1 VDRERLSLGKVA
13 LLLIVLL
20 AFLLRLYRLDHQSL
34 WYDEGFSVYL
44 ARLSLGEIT
53 AHTAS
58 DIHPPLYYYLLHLWL
73 GPFGDS
79 EFVLRFFSLLFG
91 LLTIPLIY
99 ALGRRLLGTASG
111 LLAALLLAISP
122 LYLWYSQE
130 ARMYTLVTLLCLA
143 TSYLLLRGLEEG
155 SKGALIWG
163 LYAFLNV
170 LAVYSHFYAFFVL
183 VFQALFL
190 LVWYVVTRK
199 GDTLLAGLL
208 AQGSVVLAC
217 LPWSGFVLRR
227 YAADVSYWRGELAF
241 TEVVRKTLILFS
253 TGHTILES
261 RAQPIAF
268 AYAAMIIFALALI
281 AFWGRGTA
289 GKWGSPWRLLF
300 LLLYLS
306 IPVVLLFLISYQ
318 RPKFHPRYL
327 MLASPAFF
335 LIIAGGIG
343 GLWEKGRVDKGWQGA
358 LWVACATISL
368 CFILATSA
376 YSDFNAYFD
385 VKFTKD
391 DFRSAARYIESHI
404 QDNEV
409 VILTSGHLFPVFT
422 YYYDQDNWYP
432 IPDEPTLS
440 TERVLNYSV
449 ADDLNR
455 ILAGK
460 EGVWLLLWQDEV
472 VDPNGFLTMML
483 GEEGELQ
490 PFEGGFWGLKLHHYA
505 LPQEIHFSSQPQI
518 EHPISVNFGDKIE
531 FLGYSVAEETDRRGV
546 GVTLYWQGLRELTE
560 DYKVSLRLCDEE
572 GHYWGRVDAR
582 PASYWYPTM
591 RWPPGEKL
599 FGKHTI
605 ETLPGTPP
613 GEYRLELGVYTEEDP
628 RGLDVL
634 DEKGTPLGKSQIIG
648 MAEVPISEVTTSYDQ
663 VEGEIQRPLQVTFDS
678 LELLGYNWEEK
689 PVQAGDIIAFTLFWR
704 ALAPMEKEYGVV
716 LEFFDAGGNIIRVP
730 SLEGPLP
737 HQMPEEIRRTFSI
750 ILLHDSQ
757 GRPEILAWRRLGS
770 ETYPTSR
777 WQVGEVI
784 RGQYDYMIPAWPRPP
799 QPGRARLRA
808 KVADKEGNFVGP
820 TLVLMT
826 MEVEETKRLFN
837 WPSPQYALPEGSL
850 GGLVSLVGYDLAA
863 DSVRP
868 GDSFTLVLY
877 WWALAPI
884 DKSYTVFTHLLDSEN
899 QVRGQKDSLPLGGAR
914 PTTGW
919 VPGEFII
926 DEYELVVE
934 TDAPPGE
941 YFLEVGMYDASAGER
956 LMAMDVEGRILD
968 NRIVLPTKIQVVAP

>member
-1 VDRERLSLGKVA
+1 
-13 LLLIVLL
+13 LLIVLL
-20 AFLLRLYRLDHQSL
+20 AFSLCLYRLDHQSL

-53 AHTAS
+53 ARTAS

-79 EFVLRFFSLLFG
+79 EFVLRFFSLIFG
-91 LLTIPLIY
+91 LLTVPLIY
-99 ALGRRLLGTASG
+99 VLGRRLMGTASG

-130 ARMYTLVTLLCLA
+130 ARMYTLVTFLCLLS
-143 TSYLLLRGLEEG
+143 SYLLLRALEG
-155 SKGALIWG
+155 KANFLWG
-163 LYAFLNV
+163 GYILVNV

-183 VFQALFL
+183 AFQALFL
-190 LVWYVVTRK
+190 LTWCLVNREIK
-199 GDTLLAGLL
+199 TLLAGLL
-208 AQGSVVLAC
+208 SQGGVVLAY
-217 LPWSGFVLRR
+217 LPWSGFVLQR
-227 YAADVSYWRGELAF
+227 YATDVSYWGGELVF

-253 TGHTILES
+253 VGHTILES

-268 AYAAMIIFALALI
+268 VYGAFILLGLIIIALHKGNLPAKG
-281 AFWGRGTA
+281 W
-289 GKWGSPWRLLF
+289 SSLF
-300 LLLYLS
+300 LTLYLF
-306 IPVVLLFLISYQ
+306 IPLLLLFLISYQ

-335 LIIAGGIG
+335 LILAGGLV
-343 GLWEKGRVDKGWQGA
+343 GLLERGKRWRW
-358 LWVACATISL
+358 LPFSL
-368 CFILATSA
+368 GLASFCFLVITSA

-385 VKFTKD
+385 VRFTKD
-391 DFRSAARYIESHI
+391 DFRGAARYIQTHI
-404 QDNEV
+404 QDDEV

-460 EGVWLLLWQDEV
+460 EGAWLLLWQEEV

-483 GEEGELQ
+483 EEEGEPL
-490 PFEGGFWGLKLHHYA
+490 PFEGGFWGLELYHYA
-505 LPQEIHFSSQPQI
+505 LPTGVRFSSQPQI
-518 EHPISVNFGDKIE
+518 EYPVSVNFGDEIRL
-531 FLGYSVAEETDRRGV
+531 LGYSLPTERMKREVEV
-546 GVTLYWQGLRELTE
+546 ILYWQGLKEMTE
-560 DYKVSLRLCDEE
+560 DYKISLRLRDEA

-599 FGKHTI
+599 FGRHAI

-613 GEYRLELGVYTEEDP
+613 GKYWLELGIYTEEDP

-634 DEKGTPLGKSQIIG
+634 DEKGTPLGKSKIIG
-648 MAEVPISEVTTSYDQ
+648 MAEVPISEVVTSYDQ
-663 VEGEIQRPLQVTFDS
+663 VEGEIERPLQVTFDS

-689 PVQAGDIIAFTLFWR
+689 PVQAGDKISFTLFWR
-704 ALAPMEKEYGVV
+704 ALAPMEKDYGVIF
-716 LEFFDAGGNIIRVP
+716 EFFDAGGNYIPVSSRVDALKM
-730 SLEGPLP
+730 SEGITGTHL
-737 HQMPEEIRRTFSI
+737 
-750 ILLHDSQ
+750 ILVSDYQ
-757 GRPEILAWRRLGS
+757 GWHWQEVVGWRRLGTES
-770 ETYPTSR
+770 YPTSR

-784 RGQYDYMIPAWPRPP
+784 RGQYDYLIPAWPVQP
-799 QPGRARLRA
+799 QPGKARLRA
-808 KVADKEGNFVGP
+808 RVADEQGNFVGP
-820 TLVLMT
+820 TVVLMT
-826 MEVEETKRLFN
+826 LEVEETERIFEP
-837 WPSPQYALPEGSL
+837 PSPQYTLAEGSL
-850 GGLVSLVGYDLAA
+850 GGLVSLVGYDLTV

-868 GDSFTLVLY
+868 GDSFKLVLY

-884 DKSYTVFTHLLDSEN
+884 DRSYTVFTHLLDREN
-899 QVRGQKDSLPLGGAR
+899 QVRGQKDSLPVGGAR
-914 PTTGW
+914 PTIGW

-934 TDAPPGE
+934 ADAPPGE
-941 YFLEVGMYDASAGER
+941 YILEVGLYDASTGER
-956 LMAMDVEGRILD
+956 LPALDTEGRVLD
-968 NRIVLPTKIQVVAP
+968 NRIVLPTKIRVVAP

>member
-1 VDRERLSLGKVA
+1 MEKGRLGPSKVV

-34 WYDEGFSVYL
+34 WYDEGFSLYL

-53 AHTAS
+53 ARTAS

-73 GPFGDS
+73 GSFGDS
-79 EFVLRFFSLLFG
+79 EFVLRFFSLVSG
-91 LLTIPLIY
+91 LLTLPLIY
-99 ALGRRLLGTASG
+99 ALGKRLLGTASG
-111 LLAALLLAISP
+111 LLAALLLAVSP

-130 ARMYTLVTLLCLA
+130 ARMYTLVTFLCLLS
-143 TSYLLLRGLEEG
+143 SYLLLRALEG
-155 SKGALIWG
+155 KAGFLWG
-163 LYAFLNV
+163 GYIFVNI
-170 LAVYSHFYAFFVL
+170 LAIYSHFYAFFVL
-183 VFQALFL
+183 AFQVLFL
-190 LVWYVVTRK
+190 LVWWAAKRK

-208 AQGSVVLAC
+208 SQGSVVLAY

-227 YAADVSYWRGELAF
+227 YAADVSYWRGELVF

-261 RAQPIAF
+261 RAQPIAIVYG
-268 AYAAMIIFALALI
+268 AILLCALVVIAL
-281 AFWGRGTA
+281 RGKRTA
-289 GKWGSPWRLLF
+289 GGMGSFWRLLF
-300 LLLYLS
+300 LLLYISL
-306 IPVVLLFLISYQ
+306 PVVLLFLISYQ

-335 LIIAGGIG
+335 LILAGGLA
-343 GLWEKGRVDKGWQGA
+343 GLLERGKSWRWLPFSLGLA
-358 LWVACATISL
+358 SL
-368 CFILATSA
+368 CFLLVTSA

-385 VKFTKD
+385 IKFTKD
-391 DFRSAARYIESHI
+391 DFRSAARHIQTHI

-422 YYYDQDNWYP
+422 YYYEQDNWYP

-483 GEEGELQ
+483 GEEGKLL
-490 PFEGGFWGLKLHHYA
+490 PFEGGFWGLKLYHYA
-505 LPQEIHFSSQPQI
+505 LPADVRFSSQPRI
-518 EHPISVNFGDKIE
+518 EYPVSVNFGDEIRL
-531 FLGYSVAEETDRRGV
+531 LGYSLPAPRVPVEKKGANREVEV
-546 GVTLYWQGLRELTE
+546 ILYWQGLKELTE
-560 DYKVSLRLCDEE
+560 DYKVSLRLRDGE

-599 FGKHTI
+599 FGQHTI

-634 DEKGTPLGKSQIIG
+634 NEKGTPLGKSQIIG
-648 MAEVPISEVTTSYDQ
+648 TVEVPISEVITSYDE
-663 VEGEIQRPLQVTFDS
+663 VEGEIQRPLGVTFDD
-678 LELLGYNWEEK
+678 LELLGYNWEER
-689 PVQAGDIIAFTLFWR
+689 PVQPGDTIGFTLFWR
-704 ALAPMEKEYGVV
+704 ALSDGVKDCSIV
-716 LEFFDAGGNIIRVP
+716 LQLIDA
-730 SLEGPLP
+730 
-737 HQMPEEIRRTFSI
+737 
-750 ILLHDSQ
+750 Q
-757 GRPEILAWRRLGS
+757 GQLIESGLRYRLGT
-770 ETYPTSR
+770 EGYPTSR
-777 WQVGEVI
+777 WQPGEVI
-784 RGQYDYMIPAWPRPP
+784 RGQYDYTIPVWPLQPS
-799 QPGRARLRA
+799 PGRAEMR
-808 KVADKEGNFVGP
+808 V
-820 TLVLMT
+820 TLLDPRGVIRGTVPLFSL
-826 MEVEETKRLFN
+826 EVQETERLFEP
-837 WPSPQYALPEGSL
+837 PSPQYTLPEGSL
-850 GGLVSLVGYDLAA
+850 GGLVSLMGYDLTA

-868 GDSFTLVLY
+868 SDSFVLVLY
-877 WWALAPI
+877 WQALAPM
-884 DKSYTVFTHLLDSEN
+884 DRSYTVFAHLLDSED
-899 QVRGQKDSLPLGGAR
+899 QVRGQKDSLPAGGAR

-926 DEYELVVE
+926 DEYGLVVE
-934 TDAPPGE
+934 ADAPPGE
-941 YFLEVGMYDASAGER
+941 YVLEVGMYDASTGER
-956 LMAMDVEGRILD
+956 LPALDVEGRVLD
-968 NRIVLPTKIQVVAP
+968 NRLVLPTRIQVMAP

>member
-1 VDRERLSLGKVA
+1 VEREGIGLSKVA

-20 AFLLRLYRLDHQSL
+20 AFLLRLYRLDQQSL

-44 ARLSLGEIT
+44 ARMSLGEIT
-53 AHTAS
+53 ARTAS

-91 LLTIPLIY
+91 LLTLPLIH

-130 ARMYTLVTLLCLA
+130 ARMYTLVTFLCLLS
-143 TSYLLLRGLEEG
+143 SYLLLRALEG
-155 SKGALIWG
+155 KAGFLWG
-163 LYAFLNV
+163 GYIFVNV

-183 VFQALFL
+183 AFQVVFL
-190 LVWYVVTRK
+190 LVWWAVKRK

-208 AQGSVVLAC
+208 SQGGVVLAY

-227 YAADVSYWRGELAF
+227 YAADVSYWRGELVF

-253 TGHTILES
+253 TGRTILES

-268 AYAAMIIFALALI
+268 IYGAMLLCALVVIAL
-281 AFWGRGTA
+281 GGKRTA
-289 GKWGSPWRLLF
+289 GGMGSLWRLLF

-306 IPVVLLFLISYQ
+306 IPLLLLFLISYQ

-335 LIIAGGIG
+335 LLIAGGIG
-343 GLWEKGRVDKGWQGA
+343 ALWEKGRVARGWQGA
-358 LWVACATISL
+358 LGGACALALL

-385 VKFTKD
+385 VRFTKD
-391 DFRSAARYIESHI
+391 DFRSAARYIQTHI

-455 ILAGK
+455 IVAGK

-472 VDPNGFLTMML
+472 VDPNGFLIMML
-483 GEEGELQ
+483 GEEGNLL
-490 PFEGGFWGLKLHHYA
+490 PFEGGFWGLKLYHYA
-505 LPQEIHFSSQPQI
+505 LPADVRFSSQPRI
-518 EHPISVNFGDKIE
+518 EYPVSVNFGDEIRL
-531 FLGYSVAEETDRRGV
+531 LGYSLPVPRDPV
-546 GVTLYWQGLRELTE
+546 GKEGAGREVEVTLYWQGLKELTE
-560 DYKVSLRLCDEE
+560 DYKISLRLRDEE

-591 RWPPGEKL
+591 RWPPAEVM
-599 FGKHTI
+599 FGQHTI
-605 ETLPGTPP
+605 EALPGTPP
-613 GEYRLELGVYTEEDP
+613 GEYWLELGIYTEEDP

-634 DEKGTPLGKSQIIG
+634 DEKGTPLGKSQIMGI
-648 MAEVPISEVTTSYDQ
+648 AEVPISEVITSYDQ
-663 VEGEIQRPLQVTFDS
+663 VEGEIQRPLQVTFDD

-689 PVQAGDIIAFTLFWR
+689 PVQAGDTIGFTLFWQ
-704 ALAPMEKEYGVV
+704 ALSEGAKDYGFVLQLIDAQGQLMESGLRY
-716 LEFFDAGGNIIRVP
+716 
-730 SLEGPLP
+730 
-737 HQMPEEIRRTFSI
+737 
-750 ILLHDSQ
+750 
-757 GRPEILAWRRLGS
+757 RLGT
-770 ETYPTSR
+770 EAYPTSR
-777 WQVGEVI
+777 WQPGEVI
-784 RGQYDYMIPAWPRPP
+784 RGQYDYTIPAWPS
-799 QPGRARLRA
+799 QPSPG
-808 KVADKEGNFVGP
+808 KVEMRVALLDRRGVIWSTAPLFS
-820 TLVLMT
+820 L
-826 MEVEETKRLFN
+826 EVEETERLFEP
-837 WPSPQYALPEGSL
+837 PSPQYALPEGSL
-850 GGLVSLVGYDLAA
+850 GGLVGLVGYDLAA

-868 GDSFTLVLY
+868 SEGFKLVLY
-877 WWALAPI
+877 WQALAPM
-884 DKSYTVFTHLLDSEN
+884 DRSYTVFAHLLDSEN
-899 QVRGQKDSLPLGGAR
+899 QVRAQKDSLPAGGAR

-926 DEYELVVE
+926 DEYELVVKA
-934 TDAPPGE
+934 DAPPGE
-941 YFLEVGMYDASAGER
+941 YLLEVGMYDASTGER
-956 LMAMDVEGRILD
+956 LAALDMEGKVLD
-968 NRIVLPTKIQVVAP
+968 NRLVLPTKIRVVAP

>member
-1 VDRERLSLGKVA
+1 MDRERLDLGKVA

-44 ARLSLGEIT
+44 ARMSLGEIT
-53 AHTAS
+53 ARTAS

-79 EFVLRFFSLLFG
+79 EFVLRFFSLVFG
-91 LLTIPLIY
+91 LLTVPLIY

-130 ARMYTLVTLLCLA
+130 ARMYTLVTFLCLA
-143 TSYLLLRGLEEG
+143 TSYLLLRGLEEA
-155 SKGALIWG
+155 SKGALFWG
-163 LYAFLNV
+163 FYAFLNV

-183 VFQALFL
+183 AFHMLFL
-190 LVWYVVTRK
+190 SVWWAVNRK
-199 GDTLLAGLL
+199 GDRLLAGLL
-208 AQGSVVLAC
+208 SQGSVVLAY

-227 YAADVSYWRGELAF
+227 YAADVSYWRGELVF
-241 TEVVRKTLILFS
+241 TEVVRKTLIFFS

-261 RAQPIAF
+261 RAQSIAF
-268 AYAAMIIFALALI
+268 IYGAMFLFALVVI
-281 AFWGRGTA
+281 AFKRTA
-289 GKWGSPWRLLF
+289 GGMGSLQRLLF

-306 IPVVLLFLISYQ
+306 LPLALLFLISYQ

-335 LIIAGGIG
+335 LVLAGGLA
-343 GLWEKGRVDKGWQGA
+343 GLLERGKSWRW
-358 LWVACATISL
+358 LPFSL
-368 CFILATSA
+368 GLASLSFLVATSA

-385 VKFTKD
+385 IKFTKD
-391 DFRSAARYIESHI
+391 DFRSAARHIQSHI

-422 YYYDQDNWYP
+422 YYYDQNSWYP

-449 ADDLNR
+449 ADELNR

-483 GEEGELQ
+483 GEEGKLL
-490 PFEGGFWGLKLHHYA
+490 PFEGGFWGLKLYHYA
-505 LPQEIHFSSQPQI
+505 LPTDVRFSSQPNI
-518 EHPISVNFGDKIE
+518 EYPVSVNFGDKIRL
-531 FLGYSVAEETDRRGV
+531 LGYSLPVPRDAREGANREV
-546 GVTLYWQGLRELTE
+546 EVTLYWQGLKTLTE
-560 DYKVSLRLCDEE
+560 DYKVSLRLRDEE

-582 PASYWYPTM
+582 PASYFYPTM

-599 FGKHTI
+599 FGQHTI

-634 DEKGTPLGKSQIIG
+634 DEKATPLGKSQIIG
-648 MAEVPISEVTTSYDQ
+648 VAEVPVSEVITAFD
-663 VEGEIQRPLQVTFDS
+663 EIEAEIERPLQVTFDS

-689 PVQAGDIIAFTLFWR
+689 PVQAGDTIHFTLFWR
-704 ALAPMEKEYGVV
+704 ALSDVTNGYGFV
-716 LEFFDAGGNIIRVP
+716 LQLID
-730 SLEGPLP
+730 
-737 HQMPEEIRRTFSI
+737 T
-750 ILLHDSQ
+750 Q
-757 GRPEILAWRRLGS
+757 GQLIESGLRYRLGT
-770 ETYPTSR
+770 EAYPTSR
-777 WQVGEVI
+777 WQPGEVI
-784 RGQYDYMIPAWPRPP
+784 RGQYNYTIPAWPL
-799 QPGRARLRA
+799 QPSHGKAEMR
-808 KVADKEGNFVGP
+808 V
-820 TLVLMT
+820 TLLDRTGVICGTASLFSL
-826 MEVEETKRLFN
+826 EVQETERLFEP
-837 WPSPQYALPEGSL
+837 PSPQYALPEGSL
-850 GGLVSLVGYDLAA
+850 GGLVSLVGYDLTA

-868 GDSFTLVLY
+868 SDTFKLVLY
-877 WWALAPI
+877 WQALAPM
-884 DKSYTVFTHLLDSEN
+884 DKSYTVFAHLLDGEN
-899 QVRGQKDSLPLGGAR
+899 QVRAQKDNLPVGGAR

-934 TDAPPGE
+934 ADASPGE
-941 YFLEVGMYDASAGER
+941 YLLEVGMYDASTGER
-956 LMAMDVEGRILD
+956 LPALDVEDMILD
-968 NRIVLPTKIQVVAP
+968 DRIVLPTKIQVVAP